1 MAMTGRQDP
10 SPTMMEE
17 GQEGCEGRTEERI
30 PALEVVWKEAPESAI
45 HSVLTGGVRPMALKD
60 CASAAWSHPQA
71 RSAAGW
77 VERAVSRTARTG
89 EQQRRAWPPA
99 GAEDEGPPDP
109 ETATSGCAL
118 AMGS

>member
-1 MAMTGRQDP
+1 MKQF
-10 SPTMMEE
+10 
-17 GQEGCEGRTEERI
+17 I
-30 PALEVVWKEAPESAI
+30 
-45 HSVLTGGVRPMALKD
+45 TGGVCPMALKD

-77 VERAVSRTARTG
+77 VEWVGSRTARTG

-109 ETATSGCAL
+109 ETARSGCAL
-118 AMGS
+118 AMGR